1 MPSLHE
7 LQRRFSAA
15 TIFGDPAAAASL
27 GVVAG
32 ALSPVSRLT
41 IYRNNVLGNYRKVL
55 AATYPVVKRL
65 VGSAFFDT
73 ASDHYVRGHPSTRGD
88 VNHYGGEFGDFLAS
102 YPPARSLAYL
112 PDVARLEWAI
122 DQANIAADA
131 PPLDLS
137 ALAAVAPERLAE
149 LRMSLHPAARLIAS
163 PFPVLRI
170 WQSNQPG
177 YEGDDRIDLAEG
189 ADSLLVARAESGI
202 TVERIGAAEHA
213 FLASLAANAS
223 LAHAAERASRV
234 DPRFDLAAVLR
245 THVARRT
252 IVAVRTPA
260 ISPEESRA

>member
-15 TIFGDPAAAASL
+15 AIFGDPAAAASL
-27 GVVAG
+27 GVLAG
-32 ALSPVSRLT
+32 ALSPASRLAV
-41 IYRNNVLGNYRKVL
+41 YRNNVLGNYRKVL

-65 VGSAFFDT
+65 VGSAFFDA

-88 VNHYGGEFGDFLAS
+88 VNHYGGAFGDFLAS
-102 YPPARSLAYL
+102 YSPARGLAYL

-122 DQANIAADA
+122 DQAAIAADV

-149 LRMSLHPAARLIAS
+149 LRMCVHPAVRLMAS
-163 PFPVLRI
+163 PFPILHI

-177 YEGDDRIDLAEG
+177 YDGDDRIDLAEG
-189 ADSLLVARAESGI
+189 GDSLLVARADSGVI
-202 TVERIGAAEHA
+202 VERIAAAEHA

-223 LAHAAERASRV
+223 LAQAAERASGV

-245 THVARRT
+245 THVARTT
-252 IVAVRTPA
+252 IVAFRAPA
-260 ISPEESRA
+260 ISTEESRP

>member
-1 MPSLHE
+1 MLSLHE

-15 TIFGDPAAAASL
+15 AIFGDPAAAASL
-27 GVVAG
+27 GVIAG
-32 ALSPVSRLT
+32 AIPPASRLAV
-41 IYRNNVLGNYRKVL
+41 YRNNILGNYRKVL
-55 AATYPVVKRL
+55 AATYPVIKRL
-65 VGSAFFDT
+65 VGPAFFDA

-102 YPPARSLAYL
+102 YPPARKLAYL

-122 DQANIAADA
+122 DQSNIAADA

-137 ALAAVAPERLAE
+137 ALAAVAPEQQAD
-149 LRMSLHPAARLIAS
+149 LRWSLHPAVRLLAS

-177 YEGDDRIDLAEG
+177 YDGDDRIDLAEG
-189 ADSLLVARAESGI
+189 AECLLVARVDVPV

-213 FLASLAANAS
+213 FLASLAGNAS
-223 LAHAAERASRV
+223 LAHAAESASGV
-234 DPRFDLAAVLR
+234 DPRFALATILR

-252 IVAVRTPA
+252 IVAFRAPA
-260 ISPEESRA
+260 ISIAAALT